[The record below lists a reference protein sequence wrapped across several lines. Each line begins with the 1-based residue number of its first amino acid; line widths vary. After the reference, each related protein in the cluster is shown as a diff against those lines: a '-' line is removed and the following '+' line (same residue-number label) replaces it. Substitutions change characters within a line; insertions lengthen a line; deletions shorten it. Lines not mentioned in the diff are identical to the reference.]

1 MNPIDECKETNTNE
15 EYNQSIES
23 EILPKSNEQ
32 TEFQS
37 YDTYS
42 PLSKSSFKD

>member
-1 MNPIDECKETNTNE
+1 MNPIDECIETNSNK

-32 TEFQS
+32 EFQS

-42 PLSKSSFKD
+42 PLSKRSSKD